1 MHGCIH
7 GFMHGCTVVWVYG
20 GMDVCILCMDYT
32 HIYICC
38 KDVIGLFWFT
48 HDDSWWCT
56 SSACWCLYEYHGR
69 ASKRRT
75 PPRVLGGHQVCVI
88 VPRQIKD
95 NSWNHETHNVN
106 KGIIVNIWF
115 DIIWRYVEK
124 CSNHEFES
132 RCVKKTLK
140 YLIHLEPAWL
150 SFPLTFISQ
159 LFIQDCFLPS
169 VEVYASPKF
178 HLRLGHLKV
187 TPGKAVCYG
196 QIAANWHTC
205 RWIMNWKR
213 WFSIVLLDYKS
224 VNFTSLRFE
233 CVWKWRFC

>member
-32 HIYICC
+32 HTYIYICC

-48 HDDSWWCT
+48 HDESWWCT
-56 SSACWCLYEYHGR
+56 SSACWCLYEYHSR

-132 RCVKKTLK
+132 RCVKKNIKIFDPSWTCMTIFPSNIYITALHSGLLLAK
-140 YLIHLEPAWL
+140 RRGICKSQIPP
-150 SFPLTFISQ
+150 SFGTFESY
-159 LFIQDCFLPS
+159 P
-169 VEVYASPKF
+169 
-178 HLRLGHLKV
+178 
-187 TPGKAVCYG
+187 
-196 QIAANWHTC
+196 W
-205 RWIMNWKR
+205 
-213 WFSIVLLDYKS
+213 
-224 VNFTSLRFE
+224 
-233 CVWKWRFC
+233 